1 MVDRVGGNREMMGYN
16 FRLRERAAR
25 DESIQCFFRGFE
37 FPFRAGVAYSPYLTV
52 QQKQQMDF
60 DIRFRVAFV
69 EGIVRTI
76 NALI

>member
-1 MVDRVGGNREMMGYN
+1 MLNQN
-16 FRLRERAAR
+16 FILSERAAR
-25 DESIQCFFRGFE
+25 DENIRSFFRGFE
-37 FPFRAGVAYSPYLTV
+37 LPFRAGVAYSPYLTV